1 MLFRST
7 AASAGDRNTHL
18 PIKHMQADR
27 VHAGGSVPSGKLTG
41 VGPGR
46 SRSLQGA
53 WVAVWWGGLGL
64 RSGGSQRPCL
74 PAVVA
79 RCLGRLGC
87 LYLYDHTRQG
97 SAHPFWPRW
106 ARAHTGPWE
115 RAPGICSL
123 RVGRGWEGAAGGS
136 QGVSLGGLCRGGGGE
151 DATTAMGV
159 GRREQVRPGG
169 NPGIVRD
176 PEMRAFEEVLSCV
189 SGGCWGSEG
198 L

>member
-1 MLFRST
+1 MGASQGRDARPEPWLFARERRERYGRSGRSLCFREGGGGAVPGSRNSANESSEAVMGWRVGLVLSQVSPSPHASSQASTLHSAAPGLPLPLSDTGGRSLGT

-53 WVAVWWGGLGL
+53 WVAVLWGGLGL

-79 RCLGRLGC
+79 R
-87 LYLYDHTRQG
+87 
-97 SAHPFWPRW
+97 WPR
-106 ARAHTGPWE
+106 P
-115 RAPGICSL
+115 S
-123 RVGRGWEGAAGGS
+123 RVL
-136 QGVSLGGLCRGGGGE
+136 VP
-151 DATTAMGV
+151 V
-159 GRREQVRPGG
+159 
-169 NPGIVRD
+169 
-176 PEMRAFEEVLSCV
+176 
-189 SGGCWGSEG
+189 
-198 L
+198 